1 MKKKKKKK
9 KEKKKNNNN
18 NNNKPSQNLP
28 SLWRLGL
35 VRAIEHR
42 ARPETVW
49 EIYVLRDG
57 IPFADK
63 KFEEK
68 IKVAEG
74 KQPTLKKK

>member
-1 MKKKKKKK
+1 
-9 KEKKKNNNN
+9 
-18 NNNKPSQNLP
+18 
-28 SLWRLGL
+28 
-35 VRAIEHR
+35 
-42 ARPETVW
+42 
-49 EIYVLRDG
+49 LRDG